1 MNLLNPF
8 EKYKQQSVMAATPG
22 ELTLM
27 LYEGCLKFLRYGKIY
42 IEKSDIQESNKNL
55 IKAQNIISEL
65 IDTLDFKYS
74 ISKQLMSLYIF
85 INHEIAQA
93 NIKKDAN
100 RLDVAID
107 LVSELCDT
115 WQQTIQIDRSNRYVE

>member
-8 EKYKQQSVMAATPG
+8 ETYKQQSVMAATPG

-42 IEKSDIQESNKNL
+42 IENKNIQESNNNL

-65 IDTLDFKYS
+65 MNTLDMKYS
-74 ISKQLMSLYIF
+74 ISGQLLSLYIF
-85 INHEIAQA
+85 MNREIAQA
-93 NIKKDAN
+93 NIKKDAD
-100 RLDVAID
+100 RLDGVID
-107 LVSELCDT
+107 LVSELHDT